1 MAVASDSFAAKI
13 RSLRKSRGMSVREL
27 EDIVGIGHSTIARWE
42 NGSSPACSLETL
54 EIIANFFDVPVS
66 YLLDS
71 SADVDRMLNSSTVI
85 RDMMTRL
92 AKVEEICGQSVH
104 YGHRE
109 EGNGN
114 ENHLAD

>member
-1 MAVASDSFAAKI
+1 MAKASDGFAAKI
-13 RSLRKSRGMSVREL
+13 RFLRKSRGMSVREL
-27 EDIVGIGHSTIARWE
+27 EDVVGIGHSAIARWE
-42 NGSSPACSLETL
+42 HGSPPACSLETL
-54 EIIANFFDVPVS
+54 ELIAKFFGVPIS